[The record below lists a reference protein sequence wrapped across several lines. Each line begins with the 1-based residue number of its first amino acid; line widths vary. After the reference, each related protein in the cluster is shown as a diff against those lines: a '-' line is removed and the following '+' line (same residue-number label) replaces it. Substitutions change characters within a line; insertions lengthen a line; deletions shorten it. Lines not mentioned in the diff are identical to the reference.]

1 MLKGKLSKA
10 SILVRV
16 LVWLGI
22 MGVLTMAAIAIWFF
36 FLPNRDSMAG
46 TKWLQFLQTLGTF
59 LLPALAGVYL
69 WSETPMRWLHLD
81 KGLLWQEALGA
92 VVVMLLAIPGI
103 NLLSAWNQQMVLPEC
118 LAGLE
123 QWMRMQEDAAAQL
136 TEQFLQVDTVGGL
149 LVNIGLMALL
159 PAAAEELTFRG
170 VVQGMF
176 TRNKHVAIWAA
187 AAIFSFVHFQFYGF
201 LPRMLMGA
209 MFGYMLWW
217 TGSLWAPMLMHFV
230 NNCVAVVAA
239 YWAYNYMD
247 ERNMEILDTIGTED
261 TILLGV
267 FSICIV
273 LIMMVMYGYFHS
285 HGGTVVNEKEEDN
298 EKDFV

>member
-1 MLKGKLSKA
+1 MLKGKISNA

-22 MGVLTMAAIAIWFF
+22 MGVLTMVAFGVWF
-36 FLPNRDSMAG
+36 FLPNRDGLVGM
-46 TKWLQFLQTLGTF
+46 KWLQLLQSVATF
-59 LLPALAGVYL
+59 LLPALAGAYL
-69 WSETPMRWLHLD
+69 WSNTPMQWLHLN
-81 KGLLWQEALGA
+81 KKPSWQEALAA

-103 NLLSAWNQQMVLPEC
+103 NLLSAWNQQMVLPEWMS
-118 LAGLE
+118 GIE

-136 TEQFLQVDTVGGL
+136 TEQFLRVDTVGGL

-159 PAAAEELTFRG
+159 PAMAEELTFRG

-176 TRNKHVAIWAA
+176 TRNKHVAIWAT
-187 AAIFSFVHFQFYGF
+187 AAIFSFVHMQFYGF
-201 LPRMLMGA
+201 LPRMLLGA

-217 TGSLWAPMLMHFV
+217 TGSLWVPMLMHFV
-230 NNCVAVVAA
+230 NNCAAVVVA
-239 YWAYNYMD
+239 YLAYNHLEEGRAEM
-247 ERNMEILDTIGTED
+247 LDTIGTED

-273 LIMMVMYGYFHS
+273 LIMMVMYGYFYS
-285 HGGTVVNEKEEDN
+285 HGKILTNEKDEEN
-298 EKDFV
+298 EKDF

>member
-1 MLKGKLSKA
+1 MKGKISNA

-22 MGVLTMAAIAIWFF
+22 MGVLTMVAFGVWF
-36 FLPNRDSMAG
+36 FLPNRDSLVGM
-46 TKWLQFLQTLGTF
+46 KWLQLLQSVATF
-59 LLPALAGVYL
+59 LLPALAGAYL
-69 WSETPMRWLHLD
+69 WSEHPMQWLHLN
-81 KGLLWQEALGA
+81 KKPSWQEALAA

-103 NLLSAWNQQMVLPEC
+103 NLLSAWNQQMVLPEWMS
-118 LAGLE
+118 GIE

-159 PAAAEELTFRG
+159 PAVGEELTFRG

-176 TRNKHVAIWAA
+176 TRNRHVAIWAT
-187 AAIFSFVHFQFYGF
+187 AAIFSFVHMQFYGF
-201 LPRMLMGA
+201 LPRMLLGA

-217 TGSLWAPMLMHFV
+217 TGSLWVPMLMHFV
-230 NNCVAVVAA
+230 NNCAAVVVA
-239 YWAYNYMD
+239 YLAYNHLEEGRAEM
-247 ERNMEILDTIGTED
+247 LDTIGTED

-273 LIMMVMYGYFHS
+273 LIMMVMYGYFYS
-285 HGGTVVNEKEEDN
+285 HGKILTNEKDEEN
-298 EKDFV
+298 EKDF

>member
-1 MLKGKLSKA
+1 MLKGKISNA

-22 MGVLTMAAIAIWFF
+22 MGVLTMVAFGVWF
-36 FLPNRDSMAG
+36 FLPNRDGLVGM
-46 TKWLQFLQTLGTF
+46 KWLQLLQSVATF
-59 LLPALAGVYL
+59 LLPALAGAYL
-69 WSETPMRWLHLD
+69 WSSTPMQWLHLD
-81 KGLLWQEALGA
+81 SKPSWQEALAA

-103 NLLSAWNQQMVLPEC
+103 NLLSAWNQQMVLPEWMS
-118 LAGLE
+118 GIE

-136 TEQFLQVDTVGGL
+136 TEQFLRVDTVGGL

-159 PAAAEELTFRG
+159 PAVGEELTFRG

-176 TRNKHVAIWAA
+176 TRNRHVAIWAT
-187 AAIFSFVHFQFYGF
+187 AAIFSFVHMQFYGF
-201 LPRMLMGA
+201 LPRMLLGA

-217 TGSLWAPMLMHFV
+217 TGSLWVPMLMHFV
-230 NNCVAVVAA
+230 NNCAAVVVAF
-239 YWAYNYMD
+239 WAYNYLEEGSAEM
-247 ERNMEILDTIGTED
+247 LDTIGTED

-273 LIMMVMYGYFHS
+273 LIMMVMYGYFYS
-285 HGGTVVNEKEEDN
+285 HGKILTNEKDEEN
-298 EKDFV
+298 EKDF

>member
-1 MLKGKLSKA
+1 MKGKISNA

-22 MGVLTMAAIAIWFF
+22 MGVLTMVAFGVWF
-36 FLPNRDSMAG
+36 FLPNRDGLVGM
-46 TKWLQFLQTLGTF
+46 KWLQLLQSVATF
-59 LLPALAGVYL
+59 LLPALAGAYL
-69 WSETPMRWLHLD
+69 WSNTPMQWLHLN
-81 KGLLWQEALGA
+81 KKPSWQEALAA

-103 NLLSAWNQQMVLPEC
+103 NLLSAWNQQMVLPEWMS
-118 LAGLE
+118 GIE

-136 TEQFLQVDTVGGL
+136 TEQFLRVDTVGGL

-159 PAAAEELTFRG
+159 PAVGEELTFRG

-176 TRNKHVAIWAA
+176 TRNRHVAIWAT
-187 AAIFSFVHFQFYGF
+187 AAIFSFVHMQFYGF
-201 LPRMLMGA
+201 LPRMLLGA

-217 TGSLWAPMLMHFV
+217 TGSLWVPMLMHFV
-230 NNCVAVVAA
+230 NNCAAVVVA
-239 YWAYNYMD
+239 YLAYNHLEEGRAEM
-247 ERNMEILDTIGTED
+247 LDTIGTED

-273 LIMMVMYGYFHS
+273 LIMMVMYGYFYS
-285 HGGTVVNEKEEDN
+285 HGKRSVKEKEEDN
-298 EKDFV
+298 EKDF

>member
-1 MLKGKLSKA
+1 MFKGKISNA

-22 MGVLTMAAIAIWFF
+22 MGVLTMVAFGVWF
-36 FLPNRDSMAG
+36 FLPNRDGLVGM
-46 TKWLQFLQTLGTF
+46 KWLQLLQSVATF
-59 LLPALAGVYL
+59 LLPALAGAYL
-69 WSETPMRWLHLD
+69 WSNTPMQWLHLD
-81 KGLLWQEALGA
+81 SKPSWQEALAA

-103 NLLSAWNQQMVLPEC
+103 NLLSAWNQQMVLPERMS
-118 LAGLE
+118 GIE

-136 TEQFLQVDTVGGL
+136 TEQFLRVDTVGGL
-149 LVNIGLMALL
+149 LVDIGLMALL
-159 PAAAEELTFRG
+159 PAVGEELTFRG

-176 TRNKHVAIWAA
+176 TRNKHVAIWAT

-201 LPRMLMGA
+201 LPRMLLGA

-230 NNCVAVVAA
+230 NNFTAVVVAF
-239 YWAYNYMD
+239 WAYNYLEEGSAEM
-247 ERNMEILDTIGTED
+247 LDTIGTED

-273 LIMMVMYGYFHS
+273 LIMMVMYGYFYS
-285 HGGTVVNEKEEDN
+285 HGKILTNEKDEEN
-298 EKDFV
+298 EKDF

>member
-1 MLKGKLSKA
+1 MLKGKLSNA

-22 MGVLTMAAIAIWFF
+22 MGVLTMLAIGIWY
-36 FLPNRDSMAG
+36 FLPNRDTTAG
-46 TKWLQFLQTLGTF
+46 TKWLQFLQTVATF
-59 LLPALAGVYL
+59 LLPALAGAYL
-69 WSETPMRWLHLD
+69 WSERPMQWLHLG
-81 KGLLWQEALGA
+81 KKPSWQELLAS

-103 NLLSAWNQQMVLPEC
+103 NLLSAWNQQMALPEC
-118 LAGLE
+118 MSGIE
-123 QWMRMQEDAAAQL
+123 QWMRMQEDAASQL
-136 TEQFLQVDTVGGL
+136 TEQFLQVSTVGGL

-159 PAAAEELTFRG
+159 PAVAEELTFRG

-201 LPRMLMGA
+201 IPRMLLGA

-217 TGSLWAPMLMHFV
+217 TGSLWVPMLMHFV
-230 NNCVAVVAA
+230 NNCAAVVVAF
-239 YWAYNYMD
+239 WAYNYMEED
-247 ERNMEILDTIGTED
+247 VAILEMIGTED
-261 TILLGV
+261 TLLLGV

-273 LIMMVMYGYFHS
+273 LIMMVMYGYFYS
-285 HGGTVVNEKEEDN
+285 RCSSVVKEKEEGN
-298 EKDFV
+298 EKDF

>member
-1 MLKGKLSKA
+1 MKGKISNA

-22 MGVLTMAAIAIWFF
+22 MGVLTMVAFGVWF
-36 FLPNRDSMAG
+36 FLPNRDGLVGM
-46 TKWLQFLQTLGTF
+46 KWLQLLQSVATF
-59 LLPALAGVYL
+59 LLPALAGAYL
-69 WSETPMRWLHLD
+69 WSNTPMQWLHLD
-81 KGLLWQEALGA
+81 SKPSWQEALAA

-103 NLLSAWNQQMVLPEC
+103 NLLSAWNQQMVLPEWMS
-118 LAGLE
+118 GIE

-136 TEQFLQVDTVGGL
+136 TEQFLRVDTVGGL

-159 PAAAEELTFRG
+159 PAVGEELTFRG

-176 TRNKHVAIWAA
+176 TRNKHVAIWAT
-187 AAIFSFVHFQFYGF
+187 AAIFSFVHLQFYGF
-201 LPRMLMGA
+201 LPRMLLGA

-217 TGSLWAPMLMHFV
+217 TGSLWVPMLMHFV
-230 NNCVAVVAA
+230 NNCAAVVVAF
-239 YWAYNYMD
+239 WAYNYLEEGRAEM
-247 ERNMEILDTIGTED
+247 LDTIGTED

-273 LIMMVMYGYFHS
+273 LIMMVMYGYFYS
-285 HGGTVVNEKEEDN
+285 HGKILTNEKDEEN
-298 EKDFV
+298 EKDF

>member
-1 MLKGKLSKA
+1 MFKGKISNA

-22 MGVLTMAAIAIWFF
+22 MGVLTMVAFGVWF
-36 FLPNRDSMAG
+36 FLPNRDGLVGM
-46 TKWLQFLQTLGTF
+46 KWLQLLQSVATF
-59 LLPALAGVYL
+59 LLPALAGAYL
-69 WSETPMRWLHLD
+69 WSNTPMQWLHLD
-81 KGLLWQEALGA
+81 SKPSWQEALAA

-103 NLLSAWNQQMVLPEC
+103 NLLSAWNQQMVLPEWMS
-118 LAGLE
+118 GIE

-136 TEQFLQVDTVGGL
+136 TEQFLRVDTVGGL

-159 PAAAEELTFRG
+159 PAVGEELTFRG

-176 TRNKHVAIWAA
+176 TRNKHVAIWAT
-187 AAIFSFVHFQFYGF
+187 AAIFSFVHMQFYGF
-201 LPRMLMGA
+201 LPRMLLGA

-217 TGSLWAPMLMHFV
+217 TGSLWVPMLMHFV
-230 NNCVAVVAA
+230 NNCAAVVVAF
-239 YWAYNYMD
+239 WAYNYLEEGSAEM
-247 ERNMEILDTIGTED
+247 LDTIGTED

-273 LIMMVMYGYFHS
+273 LIMMVMYGYFYS
-285 HGGTVVNEKEEDN
+285 HGKILTNEKDEEN
-298 EKDFV
+298 EKDF

>member
-1 MLKGKLSKA
+1 MLKGKISNA

-22 MGVLTMAAIAIWFF
+22 MGVLTMVAFGVWF
-36 FLPNRDSMAG
+36 FLPNRDGLVGM
-46 TKWLQFLQTLGTF
+46 KWLQLLQSVATF
-59 LLPALAGVYL
+59 LLPALAGAYL
-69 WSETPMRWLHLD
+69 WSNTPMQWLHLD
-81 KGLLWQEALGA
+81 SKPSWQEALAA

-103 NLLSAWNQQMVLPEC
+103 NLLSAWNQQMVLPEWMS
-118 LAGLE
+118 GIE

-136 TEQFLQVDTVGGL
+136 TEQFMRVDTLGGL

-159 PAAAEELTFRG
+159 PAVGEELTFRG

-176 TRNKHVAIWAA
+176 TRNKHVAIWAT
-187 AAIFSFVHFQFYGF
+187 AAIFSFVHLQFYGF
-201 LPRMLMGA
+201 LPRMLLGA

-217 TGSLWAPMLMHFV
+217 TGSLWVPMLMHFV
-230 NNCVAVVAA
+230 NNCAAVVVA
-239 YWAYNYMD
+239 YLAYNHLEEGRAEM
-247 ERNMEILDTIGTED
+247 LDTIGTED

-273 LIMMVMYGYFHS
+273 LIMMVMYGYFYS
-285 HGGTVVNEKEEDN
+285 HGKILTNEKDEEN
-298 EKDFV
+298 EKDF

>member
-1 MLKGKLSKA
+1 MLKGKISNA

-22 MGVLTMAAIAIWFF
+22 MGVLTMVAFGVWF
-36 FLPNRDSMAG
+36 FLPNRDGLVGM
-46 TKWLQFLQTLGTF
+46 KWLQLLQSVATF
-59 LLPALAGVYL
+59 LLPALAGAYL
-69 WSETPMRWLHLD
+69 WSNTPMQWLHLD
-81 KGLLWQEALGA
+81 SKPSWQEALAA

-103 NLLSAWNQQMVLPEC
+103 NLLSAWNQQMVLPEWMS
-118 LAGLE
+118 GIE

-136 TEQFLQVDTVGGL
+136 TEQFLRVDTVGGL

-159 PAAAEELTFRG
+159 PAVGEELTFRG

-176 TRNKHVAIWAA
+176 TRNKHVAIWAT
-187 AAIFSFVHFQFYGF
+187 AAIFSFVHMQFYGF
-201 LPRMLMGA
+201 LPRMLLGA

-217 TGSLWAPMLMHFV
+217 TGSLWVPMLMHFV
-230 NNCVAVVAA
+230 NNCAAVVVA
-239 YWAYNYMD
+239 YLAYNHLEEGSAEM
-247 ERNMEILDTIGTED
+247 LDTIGTED

-273 LIMMVMYGYFHS
+273 LIMMVMYGYFYS
-285 HGGTVVNEKEEDN
+285 HGKILTNEKDEEN
-298 EKDFV
+298 EKDF

>member
-1 MLKGKLSKA
+1 MLKGKISNA

-22 MGVLTMAAIAIWFF
+22 MGVLTMVAFGVWF
-36 FLPNRDSMAG
+36 FLPNRDGLVGM
-46 TKWLQFLQTLGTF
+46 KWLQLLQSVATF
-59 LLPALAGVYL
+59 LLPALAGAYL
-69 WSETPMRWLHLD
+69 WSNTPMQWLHLD
-81 KGLLWQEALGA
+81 SKPSWQEALAA

-103 NLLSAWNQQMVLPEC
+103 NLLSAWNQQMVLPEWMS
-118 LAGLE
+118 GIE

-136 TEQFLQVDTVGGL
+136 TEQFLRVDTVGGL

-159 PAAAEELTFRG
+159 PAVGEELTFRG

-176 TRNKHVAIWAA
+176 TRNKHVAIWAT
-187 AAIFSFVHFQFYGF
+187 AAIFSFVHMQFYGF
-201 LPRMLMGA
+201 LPRMLLGA

-217 TGSLWAPMLMHFV
+217 TGSLWVPMLMHFV
-230 NNCVAVVAA
+230 NNCAAVVVAF
-239 YWAYNYMD
+239 WAYNYLEEGRAEM
-247 ERNMEILDTIGTED
+247 LDTIGTED

-273 LIMMVMYGYFHS
+273 LIMMVMYGYFYS
-285 HGGTVVNEKEEDN
+285 HGKILTNEKDEEN
-298 EKDFV
+298 EKDF

>member
-1 MLKGKLSKA
+1 MLKGKISNA

-22 MGVLTMAAIAIWFF
+22 MGVLTMVAFGVWF
-36 FLPNRDSMAG
+36 FLPNRDGLVGM
-46 TKWLQFLQTLGTF
+46 KWLQLLQSVATF
-59 LLPALAGVYL
+59 LLPALAGAYL
-69 WSETPMRWLHLD
+69 WSNTPMQWLHLN
-81 KGLLWQEALGA
+81 KKPSWQEALAA

-103 NLLSAWNQQMVLPEC
+103 NLLSAWNQQMVLPEWMS
-118 LAGLE
+118 GIE

-136 TEQFLQVDTVGGL
+136 TEQFLRVDTVGGL

-159 PAAAEELTFRG
+159 PAVGEELTFRG

-176 TRNKHVAIWAA
+176 TRNRHVAIWAT
-187 AAIFSFVHFQFYGF
+187 AAIFSFVHMQFYGF
-201 LPRMLMGA
+201 LPRMLLGA

-217 TGSLWAPMLMHFV
+217 TGSLWVPMLMHFV
-230 NNCVAVVAA
+230 NNCAAVVVA
-239 YWAYNYMD
+239 YLAYNHLEEGRAEM
-247 ERNMEILDTIGTED
+247 LDTIGTED

-273 LIMMVMYGYFHS
+273 LIMMVMYGYFYS
-285 HGGTVVNEKEEDN
+285 HGKILTNEKDEEN
-298 EKDFV
+298 EKDF

>member
-1 MLKGKLSKA
+1 MLKGKISNA

-22 MGVLTMAAIAIWFF
+22 MGVLTMVAFGVWF
-36 FLPNRDSMAG
+36 FLPNRDGLVGM
-46 TKWLQFLQTLGTF
+46 KWLQLLQSVATF
-59 LLPALAGVYL
+59 LLPALAGAYL
-69 WSETPMRWLHLD
+69 WSNTPMQWLHLD
-81 KGLLWQEALGA
+81 SKPSWQEALAA

-103 NLLSAWNQQMVLPEC
+103 NLLSAWNQQMVLPEWMS
-118 LAGLE
+118 GIE

-136 TEQFLQVDTVGGL
+136 TEQFLRVDTVGGL

-159 PAAAEELTFRG
+159 PAVGEELTFRG

-176 TRNKHVAIWAA
+176 TRNRHVAIWAT
-187 AAIFSFVHFQFYGF
+187 AAIFSFVHMQFYGF
-201 LPRMLMGA
+201 LPRMLLGA

-217 TGSLWAPMLMHFV
+217 TGSLWVPMLMHFV
-230 NNCVAVVAA
+230 NNFTAVVVAF
-239 YWAYNYMD
+239 WAYNYLEEGSAEM
-247 ERNMEILDTIGTED
+247 LDTIGTED

-273 LIMMVMYGYFHS
+273 LIMMVMYGYFYS
-285 HGGTVVNEKEEDN
+285 HGKILTNEKDEEN
-298 EKDFV
+298 EKDF

>member
-1 MLKGKLSKA
+1 MLKGRLSNA

-22 MGVLTMAAIAIWFF
+22 MGLLTITALGIWY
-36 FLPNRDSMAG
+36 FLPNRDTMAG
-46 TKWLQFLQTLGTF
+46 TKWLQFLQTVATF
-59 LLPALAGVYL
+59 LLPALAGAYL
-69 WSETPMRWLHLD
+69 WSDRPMHWLHLD
-81 KGLLWQEALGA
+81 KAFAWQEALA
-92 VVVMLLAIPGI
+92 VVVIMLLAIPGI
-103 NLLSAWNQQMVLPEC
+103 NLLSAWNQQLELPEC
-118 LAGLE
+118 MSGIE
-123 QWMRMQEDAAAQL
+123 QWMRMQEDAAEQL
-136 TEQFLQVDTVGGL
+136 TEQFLRVDTLGGL

-159 PAAAEELTFRG
+159 PALAEELTFRG

-201 LPRMLMGA
+201 LPRMLLGA

-217 TGSLWAPMLMHFV
+217 TGSLWVPMLMHFV
-230 NNCVAVVAA
+230 NNCAAVVVAFV
-239 YWAYNYMD
+239 AYNYL
-247 ERNMEILDTIGTED
+247 EEGSVELLDRIGTED

-273 LIMMVMYGYFHS
+273 LIMMVMYGYFYS
-285 HGGTVVNEKEEDN
+285 HGKRSIKEKEEGN
-298 EKDFV
+298 EKDF

>member
-1 MLKGKLSKA
+1 MLKGKISNA

-22 MGVLTMAAIAIWFF
+22 MGVLTMVAFGVWF
-36 FLPNRDSMAG
+36 FLPNRDGLVGM
-46 TKWLQFLQTLGTF
+46 KWLQLLQSVATF
-59 LLPALAGVYL
+59 LLPAFAGAYL
-69 WSETPMRWLHLD
+69 WSNTPMQWLHLD
-81 KGLLWQEALGA
+81 SKPSWQEALAA

-103 NLLSAWNQQMVLPEC
+103 NLLSAWNQQMVLPEWMS
-118 LAGLE
+118 GIE

-136 TEQFLQVDTVGGL
+136 TEQFLRVDTVGGL

-159 PAAAEELTFRG
+159 PAVGEELTFRG

-176 TRNKHVAIWAA
+176 TRNKHVAIWAT
-187 AAIFSFVHFQFYGF
+187 AAIFSFVHLQFYGF
-201 LPRMLMGA
+201 LPRMLLGA

-217 TGSLWAPMLMHFV
+217 TGSLWVPMLMHFV
-230 NNCVAVVAA
+230 NNCAAVVVA
-239 YWAYNYMD
+239 YLAYNHLEEGRAEM
-247 ERNMEILDTIGTED
+247 LDTIGTED

-273 LIMMVMYGYFHS
+273 LIMMVMYGYFYS
-285 HGGTVVNEKEEDN
+285 HGKILTNEKDEEN
-298 EKDFV
+298 EKDF

>member
-1 MLKGKLSKA
+1 MLKGKIANA

-22 MGVLTMAAIAIWFF
+22 MGVLTLGAMILWY
-36 FLPNRDSMAG
+36 FLPNRDTMAG
-46 TKWLQFLQTLGTF
+46 TKWLQFLQTLATF
-59 LLPALAGVYL
+59 LLPALAGAYL
-69 WSETPMRWLHLD
+69 WSERPMQWLHLD
-81 KGLLWQEALGA
+81 KGLAWQEALAA
-92 VVVMLLAIPGI
+92 VVIMLLALPGI
-103 NLLSAWNQQMVLPEC
+103 NLLSAWNQQMSLPEC
-118 LAGLE
+118 MSGIE

-136 TEQFLQVDTVGGL
+136 TEQFLRVDTIGGL

-159 PAAAEELTFRG
+159 PALAEELTFRG

-201 LPRMLMGA
+201 LPRMLLGA

-230 NNCVAVVAA
+230 NNCAAVVVAF
-239 YWAYNYMD
+239 WAYNYL
-247 ERNMEILDTIGTED
+247 EEGSAEILDKIGTED
-261 TILLGV
+261 TLLLGV

-273 LIMMVMYGYFHS
+273 LIMMVMYGYFYS
-285 HGGTVVNEKEEDN
+285 HGKGSVKEKEESN
-298 EKDFV
+298 EKDFA

>member
-1 MLKGKLSKA
+1 MLKGKISNA

-22 MGVLTMAAIAIWFF
+22 MGVLTMVAFGVWF
-36 FLPNRDSMAG
+36 FLPNRDGLVGM
-46 TKWLQFLQTLGTF
+46 KWLQLLQSVATF
-59 LLPALAGVYL
+59 LLPALAGAYL
-69 WSETPMRWLHLD
+69 WSSTPMQWLHLD
-81 KGLLWQEALGA
+81 SKPSWQEALAA

-103 NLLSAWNQQMVLPEC
+103 NLLSAWNQQMVLPEWMS
-118 LAGLE
+118 GIE

-136 TEQFLQVDTVGGL
+136 TEQFLRVDTVGGL

-159 PAAAEELTFRG
+159 PAVGEELTFRG

-176 TRNKHVAIWAA
+176 TRNKHVAIWAT
-187 AAIFSFVHFQFYGF
+187 AAIFSFVHLQFYGF
-201 LPRMLMGA
+201 LPRMLLGA

-217 TGSLWAPMLMHFV
+217 TGSLWVPMLMHFV
-230 NNCVAVVAA
+230 NNCAAVVVAF
-239 YWAYNYMD
+239 WAYNYLEEGSAEM
-247 ERNMEILDTIGTED
+247 LDTIGTED

-273 LIMMVMYGYFHS
+273 LIMMVMYGYFYS
-285 HGGTVVNEKEEDN
+285 HGKILTNEKDEEN
-298 EKDFV
+298 EKDF

>member
-1 MLKGKLSKA
+1 MLKGKISNA

-22 MGVLTMAAIAIWFF
+22 MGVLTMVAFGVWF
-36 FLPNRDSMAG
+36 FLPNRDGLVGM
-46 TKWLQFLQTLGTF
+46 KWLQLLQSVATF
-59 LLPALAGVYL
+59 LLPALAGAYL
-69 WSETPMRWLHLD
+69 WSNTPMQWLHLNS
-81 KGLLWQEALGA
+81 KPSWQEALAA

-103 NLLSAWNQQMVLPEC
+103 NLLSAWNQQMVLPEWMS
-118 LAGLE
+118 GIE

-136 TEQFLQVDTVGGL
+136 TEQFLRVDTVGGL

-159 PAAAEELTFRG
+159 PAVGEELTFRG

-176 TRNKHVAIWAA
+176 TRNKHVAIWAT
-187 AAIFSFVHFQFYGF
+187 AAIFSFVHMQFYGF

-217 TGSLWAPMLMHFV
+217 TGSLWVPMLMHFV
-230 NNCVAVVAA
+230 NNCAAVVVAF
-239 YWAYNYMD
+239 WAYNYLEEGSAEM
-247 ERNMEILDTIGTED
+247 LDTIGTED

-273 LIMMVMYGYFHS
+273 LIMMVMYGYFYS
-285 HGGTVVNEKEEDN
+285 HGKRSVKEKEEDN
-298 EKDFV
+298 EKDF

>member
-1 MLKGKLSKA
+1 MLKGKISNA

-22 MGVLTMAAIAIWFF
+22 MGVLTMVAFGVWF
-36 FLPNRDSMAG
+36 FLPNRDGLVGM
-46 TKWLQFLQTLGTF
+46 KWLQLLQSVATF
-59 LLPALAGVYL
+59 LLPALAGAYL
-69 WSETPMRWLHLD
+69 WSNTPMQWLHLD
-81 KGLLWQEALGA
+81 SKPSWQEALAA

-103 NLLSAWNQQMVLPEC
+103 NLLSAWNQQMVLPEWMS
-118 LAGLE
+118 GIE

-159 PAAAEELTFRG
+159 PAVGEELTFRG

-176 TRNKHVAIWAA
+176 TRNRHVAIWAT
-187 AAIFSFVHFQFYGF
+187 AAIFSFVHMQFYGF
-201 LPRMLMGA
+201 LPRMLLGA

-217 TGSLWAPMLMHFV
+217 TGSLWVPMLMHFV
-230 NNCVAVVAA
+230 NNCAAVVVAF
-239 YWAYNYMD
+239 WAYNYLEEGSAEM
-247 ERNMEILDTIGTED
+247 LDTIGTED

-273 LIMMVMYGYFHS
+273 LIMMVMYGYFYS
-285 HGGTVVNEKEEDN
+285 HGKILTN
-298 EKDFV
+298 EKDEETEKDF

>member
-1 MLKGKLSKA
+1 MLKGKISNA

-22 MGVLTMAAIAIWFF
+22 MGMLTMVAFGVWF
-36 FLPNRDSMAG
+36 FLPNRDGLVGM
-46 TKWLQFLQTLGTF
+46 KWLQLLQSVATF
-59 LLPALAGVYL
+59 LLPALAGAYL
-69 WSETPMRWLHLD
+69 WSNTPMQWLHLN
-81 KGLLWQEALGA
+81 KKPSWQEALAA

-103 NLLSAWNQQMVLPEC
+103 NLLSAWNQQMVLPEWMS
-118 LAGLE
+118 GIE

-136 TEQFLQVDTVGGL
+136 TEQFLRVDTVGGL

-159 PAAAEELTFRG
+159 PAVGEELTFRG

-176 TRNKHVAIWAA
+176 TRNRHVAIWAT
-187 AAIFSFVHFQFYGF
+187 AAIFSFVHMQFYGF
-201 LPRMLMGA
+201 LPRMLLGA

-217 TGSLWAPMLMHFV
+217 TGSLWVPMLMHFV
-230 NNCVAVVAA
+230 NNCAAVVVA
-239 YWAYNYMD
+239 YLAYNHLEEGRAEM
-247 ERNMEILDTIGTED
+247 LDTIGTED

-273 LIMMVMYGYFHS
+273 LIMMVMYGYFYS
-285 HGGTVVNEKEEDN
+285 HGKILTNEKDEEN
-298 EKDFV
+298 EKDF